1 MSIIQLLGKGG
12 LVPAPDPF
20 AQYLVTAFPFNH
32 QSQMRDQSHII
43 RGSGSPAS
51 VLDTSIGYA
60 QVHTISTE
68 QSVPG
73 FYGCSLK
80 KPYEVPADSVNFH
93 SNELIADTG
102 VANTI
107 GSQAFCWEGWFY
119 TESFNF
125 NGAERI
131 DVLYSMNDSDAY
143 GPSYTQGDN
152 PAIAI
157 GSDTFADVNSR
168 RGIRIYNQP
177 NGNFLGHTGSYIL
190 SPSTW
195 HHIAYTR
202 SGSTGRAFVDGTL
215 RLTVADSKSYTGYI
229 QSHLAAL
236 NRSLPYGMYFQ
247 DVRFYVGT
255 AKYTSNFTVP
265 GPMFL

>member
-1 MSIIQLLGKGG
+1 MGVIQLIGQGG

-20 AQYLVTAFPFNH
+20 SQYLVTALPFNH
-32 QSQMRDQSHII
+32 QSQIKDQSHII
-43 RGSGSPAS
+43 KGSGSPAT
-51 VLDTSIGYA
+51 VTDTSVGYA
-60 QVHTISTE
+60 QRLTITPDNSK
-68 QSVPG
+68 
-73 FYGCSLK
+73 FYGFSLR

-93 SNELIADTG
+93 SSELIVDTG

-107 GSQAFCWEGWFY
+107 GSQALCWEGWFF

-131 DVLYSMNDSDAY
+131 DLLYSMNSADAY
-143 GPSYTQGDN
+143 GPTYTQGDN
-152 PAIAI
+152 PAIAV
-157 GSDTFADVNSR
+157 GSDTYSDVNAR

-177 NGNFLGHTGSYIL
+177 NGNFLGNTGSNIL
-190 SPSTW
+190 SPNTW

-202 SGSTGRAFVDGTL
+202 SGTTGRVFVDGTL
-215 RLTVADSKSYTGYI
+215 RLTVTDSKSYTGYV
-229 QSHLAAL
+229 QDHLAAL
-236 NRSLPYGMYFQ
+236 NRSLPFGMYFQ
-247 DVRFYVGT
+247 DIRFYVGT